1 MDCSPL
7 QLADGSVPLSPDS
20 LFARLDDL
28 GVAHRTA
35 SHAPVFTVEEARR
48 VRGAIPGVHSKNLFL
63 RDKKERHW
71 LVSCRS
77 DRTVDLTWLA
87 QELGTKRLT
96 FCSRRRLTAYL
107 GVRAGAVSPFAVAN
121 DHGRV
126 VRVALDG
133 DMLEADPL
141 NFHPLDNSKTT
152 SISTEGL
159 LRFLAAE
166 DHDPQIVRFPPDA
179 IAATPGGSPAPS
191 SADSL
196 EHPA

>member
-1 MDCSPL
+1 MDRSPL
-7 QLADGSVPLSPDS
+7 RLAGGASPQSPDN

-28 GVAHRTA
+28 GVAYRTT

-48 VRGAIPGVHSKNLFL
+48 IRGAIPGAHSKNLFL

-77 DRTVDLTWLA
+77 DRSVDLAWLA
-87 QELGTKRLT
+87 QELGAKRLT
-96 FCSRRRLTAYL
+96 FCSRRRLAAYL
-107 GVRAGAVSPFAVAN
+107 GIRAGAVSPFAVVN

-133 DMLEADPL
+133 EMLEADLL

-152 SISTEGL
+152 SISTKGL

-179 IAATPGGSPAPS
+179 NANPLERPA
-191 SADSL
+191 
-196 EHPA
+196 